1 MVLTVHASWENI
13 SCIVFGLLFLR
24 RNGCGYLFLHLF
36 GLFFSSPGVPKGKG
50 LFGITLC
57 VVYGLSVSFPEKEIV
72 VDTDLEIRI
81 KLSAS

>member
-1 MVLTVHASWENI
+1 MHCVWFALSKKKWLWI
-13 SCIVFGLLFLR
+13 SFLAFVW
-24 RNGCGYLFLHLF
+24 G
-36 GLFFSSPGVPKGKG
+36 FFSSPGVPKGKG

-57 VVYGLSVSFPEKEIV
+57 VIYGLSVSFPEKEIV

>member
-1 MVLTVHASWENI
+1 M
-13 SCIVFGLLFLR
+13 
-24 RNGCGYLFLHLF
+24 
-36 GLFFSSPGVPKGKG
+36 PKEKG